1 MRRESGDL
9 QTNALGELAVAAG
22 GCYDEELEAAVLGAA
37 LLERKA
43 LPVVLEK
50 LDAECFYGEGHRVVY
65 GALHDLFAAGLRW
78 MCSR

>member
-22 GCYDEELEAAVLGAA
+22 GCFDEELEAAVLGAA

-50 LDAECFYGEGHRVVY
+50 LDAECFYAEGTGWCTGRCATCLRPVC
-65 GALHDLFAAGLRW
+65 RW